1 MHERRL
7 PTLLGKYLGQLDKAG
22 ADLCPLAQAPR
33 SFVGLRS
40 GWSPRP
46 CPSGTCPGHSSKTR
60 SVTVVWVPCHS
71 QDRLITARANTWACY
86 HIKVQTA
93 YSVGFTKAPKA
104 PSNLSRPI
112 VLVLLFLSAREANM
126 AAQNGIGK
134 EVGWA
139 RGRGS

>member
-1 MHERRL
+1 M
-7 PTLLGKYLGQLDKAG
+7 P
-22 ADLCPLAQAPR
+22 
-33 SFVGLRS
+33 
-40 GWSPRP
+40 P
-46 CPSGTCPGHSSKTR
+46 CPSTAILCRTAVRLVTTSVPFGHMSWCNHSSKTR